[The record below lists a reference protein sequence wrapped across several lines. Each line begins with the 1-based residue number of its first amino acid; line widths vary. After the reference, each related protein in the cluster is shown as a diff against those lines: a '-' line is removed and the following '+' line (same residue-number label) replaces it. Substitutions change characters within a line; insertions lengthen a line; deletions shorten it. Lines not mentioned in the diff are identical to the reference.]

1 MTAMGA
7 DPMPPEVT
15 VFTVAPGASAS
26 LRRSEARLIGSAL
39 RWGDL
44 LANTPVVDLLTKLNR
59 WTGGRFGGKTLAL
72 LDACHDV
79 QFWRAKQGDGD

>member
-15 VFTVAPGASAS
+15 VLSVAPGASAS
-26 LRRSEARLIGSAL
+26 LQGSEARLIGSAL
-39 RWGDL
+39 HWGNV

-59 WTGGRFGGKTLAL
+59 WTGGRLGGKTLAL

-79 QFWRAKQGDGD
+79 QFWRARQDEKS